1 MLTWNHDT
9 TFFVALTVTAA
20 LWIVL
25 HLALSLRAAR
35 ARQLPAWLRASA
47 WLPPLTLLA
56 GIWCGARALTVCWM
70 IVMAAY
76 LVLSM
81 LA

>member
-9 TFFVALTVTAA
+9 AFFVALTVTAA

-25 HLALSLRAAR
+25 HLALTLNAAR
-35 ARQLPAWLRASA
+35 ARGLPTWLRVSA

-56 GIWCGARALTVCWM
+56 GIWSGARALTACWV
-70 IVMAAY
+70 IVMATY